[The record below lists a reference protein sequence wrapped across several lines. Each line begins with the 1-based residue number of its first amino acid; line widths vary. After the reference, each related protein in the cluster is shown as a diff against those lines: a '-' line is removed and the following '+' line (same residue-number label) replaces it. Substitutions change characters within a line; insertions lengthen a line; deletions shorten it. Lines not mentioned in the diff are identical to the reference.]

1 MPSGRTISGNTTAAA
16 KTANPHAASI
26 HGHRRR
32 VSFGFVSVIGLTQQQ
47 AAKVSFTAWVGGDG
61 KVVV

>member
-1 MPSGRTISGNTTAAA
+1 
-16 KTANPHAASI
+16 
-26 HGHRRR
+26 